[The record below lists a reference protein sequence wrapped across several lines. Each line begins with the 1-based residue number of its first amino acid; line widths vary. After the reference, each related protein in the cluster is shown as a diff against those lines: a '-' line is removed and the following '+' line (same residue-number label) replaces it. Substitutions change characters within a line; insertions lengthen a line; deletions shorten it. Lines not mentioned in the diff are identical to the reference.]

1 MLTAEAPVRGRL
13 IEAARGVLR
22 AIGVNDPSLH
32 APDFVG
38 LIDAL
43 LMYRTSAA
51 APIDAPQVLG
61 AYLAG
66 LRFQDDEL
74 RHGVCLRAVE

>member
-1 MLTAEAPVRGRL
+1 MLTAEAPVREHL
-13 IEAARGVLR
+13 IAAALGVLQ
-22 AIGVNDPSLH
+22 AVGVDDPSLH
-32 APDFVG
+32 APDLVG

-66 LRFQDDEL
+66 LR
-74 RHGVCLRAVE
+74 